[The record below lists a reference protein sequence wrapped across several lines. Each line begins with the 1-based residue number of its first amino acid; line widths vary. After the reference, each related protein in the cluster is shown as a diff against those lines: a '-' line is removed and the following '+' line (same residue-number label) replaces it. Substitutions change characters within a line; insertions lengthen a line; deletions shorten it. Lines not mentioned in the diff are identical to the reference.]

1 MFKRNDK
8 DDGKGSCLSLPRSRS
23 SLYNDEM
30 TGAGM
35 VWDESDPGGRVSEHS

>member
-8 DDGKGSCLSLPRSRS
+8 DDGKGSCLSFPRS
-23 SLYNDEM
+23 SLYKDEM

-35 VWDESDPGGRVSEHS
+35 AWDESDPGGLTYIN